1 VLDRPAQ
8 LERQAR
14 RRLQKRQRD
23 RRHRHRRKCGQ
34 RIAPTPYDG
43 EVLNFLIRT
52 HWLDEAMAGDDRE
65 VGLAI
70 SRMIADAAR

>member
-1 VLDRPAQ
+1 MLDRPAE
-8 LERQAR
+8 LEQTTR

-23 RRHRHRRKCGQ
+23 RRHRHRR
-34 RIAPTPYDG
+34 IAPVPYDG

-52 HWLDEAMAGDDRE
+52 HWLSEELAGDDRE